1 MKKSVLIIALG
12 GLTSLFS
19 CKNEAA
25 SKAVERYCNCL
36 SENVDDVVGRM
47 ECVEMMD
54 SLQEAFANQPR
65 VLNQIVEETEDCQ
78 LSF

>member
-1 MKKSVLIIALG
+1 MNKKVLIIALG

-19 CKNEAA
+19 CKNQAA
-25 SKAVERYCNCL
+25 SDAVERYCNCL
-36 SENVDDVVGRM
+36 SENVNNPAGRM
-47 ECVEMMD
+47 VCIDMMD
-54 SLQEAFANQPR
+54 SLQDAFANQPR